1 MKTNQTSRFLPAVL
15 WAFSIVLAGCNPANN
30 VVNNDTPILVESSF
44 VEEEYIDYSPKTTF
58 TSIGFMES
66 LGPAESEEWD
76 YGVINDQY
84 LDGCYYVGDSSTP
97 FLASFAERWNKAEFL
112 RRFVNAVELFERL
125 NNGRDS
131 TDTETIHGEMPM
143 VQNEYQ
149 LAFRSNQ
156 CRDKA
161 KKLVQMLSTI
171 DYTEENIDKLA
182 SSFTELVNV
191 PYDTKDFITQ
201 EEMDATEMDFW
212 SLYDKS
218 KYVADIAKI
227 QKIRIDKDADYDT
240 LVRMSIP
247 LQRKYVQEIDFDAK
261 CIYALEMACYG
272 ATDAID
278 YLGELIEDGRYS
290 KYLFEI
296 WVSWRLLAQS
306 RVFGISTWSEIPDN
320 LYDNARLL
328 VAKTYVKHVI
338 KDPSDILAKLL
349 LLNLIY
355 TENLHRAG
363 GYYGNEALGAELLIR
378 ERGFVPDAN

>member
-1 MKTNQTSRFLPAVL
+1 MKTIQTSRFLPAVL
-15 WAFSIVLAGCNPANN
+15 WAFSIVLTGCNPANN

-76 YGVINDQY
+76 YGIINDQY

-149 LAFRSNQ
+149 LAFRSHQ

-182 SSFTELVNV
+182 NSFTELVNV

-240 LVRMSIP
+240 LVRMSILKTADTP
-247 LQRKYVQEIDFDAK
+247 NISLR
-261 CIYALEMACYG
+261 YG
-272 ATDAID
+272 YPGDC
-278 YLGELIEDGRYS
+278 
-290 KYLFEI
+290 
-296 WVSWRLLAQS
+296 
-306 RVFGISTWSEIPDN
+306 
-320 LYDNARLL
+320 
-328 VAKTYVKHVI
+328 
-338 KDPSDILAKLL
+338 
-349 LLNLIY
+349 
-355 TENLHRAG
+355 
-363 GYYGNEALGAELLIR
+363 
-378 ERGFVPDAN
+378 